1 MDKFLNNRWAVKI
14 IALLFALLLY
24 VAVNSNQAPTPKK
37 PGESFFPTSTID
49 EATLT
54 DIPVKAYYDD
64 ENYVVTGVPQTVNVT
79 IKGSTSAVKKARQTK
94 NFEIY
99 ADMENLKTGTHK
111 VELKAKNVSDGLTI
125 SINPSVTTVTIQER
139 TTKSFP
145 VEVEYY
151 NKNKMK
157 KGYSPEQP
165 IVSPKNVQITGSKNV
180 IDNISLVKASVNLEN
195 ADETIE
201 KEAKVTV
208 YDKDGNALP
217 VDVEPSVIKITVPVT
232 SPSKKVPFK
241 IERTGSLPD
250 GVSIANIESSPSEVT
265 VYGSQDVLDSLE
277 FIDGVSLDLSKINK
291 DSDIEADIPLPDG
304 VKKISPSKVTL
315 HIEVDSEADQKFENV
330 PIKTIGLSSSQ
341 NIEFLDP
348 ESQAIDVTA
357 KGSPTNI
364 KNLKKSDIE
373 LYVNVSDLD
382 DGEHSVKLEVNGP
395 QNVTWSLGQKDAKI
409 KLTSKKSN
417 TSTND
422 NSGNTSGNQD
432 DTDKQTNDQ
441 DNKQQEDTTNT
452 DKDSNDQK
460 QDENKDQNQD
470 QDEDGSTAD
479 SQSSSE

>member
-1 MDKFLNNRWAVKI
+1 MDKFLNYRWAVKI

-37 PGESFFPTSTID
+37 PGESFFPTSTTD

-99 ADMENLKTGTHK
+99 ADMEHLKTGTHK
-111 VELKAKNVSDGLTI
+111 VELKAKNVSDGMTI

-151 NKNKMK
+151 NKSKMK

-291 DSDIEADIPLPDG
+291 DSDIEADILLPDG

-330 PIKTIGLSSSQ
+330 PIKTVGLSSSQ
-341 NIEFLDP
+341 NIEYLDP
-348 ESQAIDVTA
+348 ESPAEFD
-357 KGSPTNI
+357 
-364 KNLKKSDIE
+364 
-373 LYVNVSDLD
+373 
-382 DGEHSVKLEVNGP
+382 
-395 QNVTWSLGQKDAKI
+395 
-409 KLTSKKSN
+409 
-417 TSTND
+417 
-422 NSGNTSGNQD
+422 
-432 DTDKQTNDQ
+432 
-441 DNKQQEDTTNT
+441 
-452 DKDSNDQK
+452 
-460 QDENKDQNQD
+460 
-470 QDEDGSTAD
+470 
-479 SQSSSE
+479 

>member
-1 MDKFLNNRWAVKI
+1 MGKYFGTDGVRGVANSELTPELAFKVGRFGGYVLTKDKQRPKVLIGRDTRISGHMLEGALVAGLLSIGAEVMRLGVISTPGVSYLTKAMDAEAGVMISASHNPVQDNGIKF
-14 IALLFALLLY
+14 F
-24 VAVNSNQAPTPKK
+24 
-37 PGESFFPTSTID
+37 G
-49 EATLT
+49 
-54 DIPVKAYYDD
+54 
-64 ENYVVTGVPQTVNVT
+64 G
-79 IKGSTSAVKKARQTK
+79 
-94 NFEIY
+94 
-99 ADMENLKTGTHK
+99 
-111 VELKAKNVSDGLTI
+111 DGFKL
-125 SINPSVTTVTIQER
+125 
-139 TTKSFP
+139 
-145 VEVEYY
+145 
-151 NKNKMK
+151 
-157 KGYSPEQP
+157 
-165 IVSPKNVQITGSKNV
+165 
-180 IDNISLVKASVNLEN
+180 ASVNLEN

-330 PIKTIGLSSSQ
+330 PIKTVGLSSSQ

-364 KNLKKSDIE
+364 NKLKKSDIE
-373 LYVNVSDLD
+373 LYVNVSDLE
-382 DGEHSVKLEVNGP
+382 DGEHSVKL
-395 QNVTWSLGQKDAKI
+395 A
-409 KLTSKKSN
+409 
-417 TSTND
+417 
-422 NSGNTSGNQD
+422 
-432 DTDKQTNDQ
+432 
-441 DNKQQEDTTNT
+441 
-452 DKDSNDQK
+452 
-460 QDENKDQNQD
+460 
-470 QDEDGSTAD
+470 
-479 SQSSSE
+479 

>member
-37 PGESFFPTSTID
+37 PGESFFPTSTTD

-139 TTKSFP
+139 TMKSFP

-151 NKNKMK
+151 NKSKMK

-165 IVSPKNVQITGSKNV
+165 IVSPKHVQIIGSKNV
-180 IDNISLVKASVNLEN
+180 IDRISLVKASVNLEN

-232 SPSKKVPFK
+232 SPSKKLPFK
-241 IERTGSLPD
+241 VERTGSLPD
-250 GVSIANIESSPSEVT
+250 GVSIANIESNPSEVT

-330 PIKTIGLSSSQ
+330 TIKTVGLSSSQ

-348 ESQAIDVTA
+348 ASQALDVTA
-357 KGSPTNI
+357 KGSPANI
-364 KNLKKSDIE
+364 NKLKKSDID
-373 LYVNVSDLD
+373 LYVNVSDLN

-395 QNVTWSLGQKDAKI
+395 QNVTWSLAQKNARI
-409 KLTSKKSN
+409 KLTSKKSD
-417 TSTND
+417 TND
-422 NSGNTSGNQD
+422 SGNTSGKQD

-441 DNKQQEDTTNT
+441 DNNKQKDTTNN
-452 DKDSNDQK
+452 DKNSNDQK
-460 QDENKDQNQD
+460 QDEDQKQGE
-470 QDEDGSTAD
+470 DESAAD

>member
-1 MDKFLNNRWAVKI
+1 M
-14 IALLFALLLY
+14 
-24 VAVNSNQAPTPKK
+24 
-37 PGESFFPTSTID
+37 
-49 EATLT
+49 AT
-54 DIPVKAYYDD
+54 
-64 ENYVVTGVPQTVNVT
+64 
-79 IKGSTSAVKKARQTK
+79 
-94 NFEIY
+94 
-99 ADMENLKTGTHK
+99 
-111 VELKAKNVSDGLTI
+111 KNVSDGLTI

-151 NKNKMK
+151 NKSKMK

-330 PIKTIGLSSSQ
+330 PIKTVGLSSSQ

-357 KGSPTNI
+357 KGSPANI
-364 KNLKKSDIE
+364 KKLKKSDIE
-373 LYVNVSDLD
+373 LYVNVSDLE
-382 DGEHSVKLEVNGP
+382 DGEHSVKLEVN
-395 QNVTWSLGQKDAKI
+395 
-409 KLTSKKSN
+409 
-417 TSTND
+417 
-422 NSGNTSGNQD
+422 
-432 DTDKQTNDQ
+432 
-441 DNKQQEDTTNT
+441 EYRM
-452 DKDSNDQK
+452 
-460 QDENKDQNQD
+460 
-470 QDEDGSTAD
+470 
-479 SQSSSE
+479 

>member
-99 ADMENLKTGTHK
+99 ADMEDLKTGTHK

-151 NKNKMK
+151 NKSKMK

-165 IVSPKNVQITGSKNV
+165 IVSPKNVQITGSKDV
-180 IDNISLVKASVNLEN
+180 IDHISLVKASVNLEK

-315 HIEVDSEADQKFENV
+315 HIEVDSEADQNFENV
-330 PIKTIGLSSSQ
+330 PIKTVGLNSSQ
-341 NIEFLDP
+341 TIEFLEP

-357 KGSPTNI
+357 KGSPGNI
-364 KNLKKSDIE
+364 KKLKKSDIE

-382 DGEHSVKLEVNGP
+382 DGEHSVRLEVNGP
-395 QNVTWSLGQKDAKI
+395 QNVTWSLGQKSAKI

-417 TSTND
+417 TSTHD
-422 NSGNTSGNQD
+422 NSNTSGNQD
-432 DTDKQTNDQ
+432 GTDKQTNDQ
-441 DNKQQEDTTNT
+441 NQQEDTTNSN
-452 DKDSNDQK
+452 KNSNDQK
-460 QDENKDQNQD
+460 QDVNKDQNQD
-470 QDEDGSTAD
+470 QDEDESAAD

>member
-24 VAVNSNQAPTPKK
+24 VAVNSEQAPTPKK
-37 PGESFFPTSTID
+37 PGESFFPTSTTD

-54 DIPVKAYYDD
+54 DIPVKSYYDE

-79 IKGSTSAVKKARQTK
+79 IKGTTSAVKKARQTK

-99 ADMENLKTGTHK
+99 ADMEKLKTGTHK
-111 VELKAKNVSDGLTI
+111 VELKAKNVAEGLTV
-125 SINPSVTTVTIQER
+125 SINPSVTTVTIQEK
-139 TTKSFP
+139 TSESFP

-157 KGYSPEQP
+157 EGYSPQQP
-165 IVSPKNVQITGSKNV
+165 IVSPKNVQITGSKDV
-180 IDNISLVKASVNLEN
+180 IDNISLVKASINLEN

-241 IERTGSLPD
+241 VERTGSLPD
-250 GVSIANIESSPSEVT
+250 GVSISNIESSPSEVT
-265 VYGSQDVLDSLE
+265 VYGPQDVLDSLE
-277 FIDGVSLDLSKINK
+277 FIDGVNVDLSKISK
-291 DSDIEADIPLPDG
+291 DTEMEADIPLPDG
-304 VKKISPSKVTL
+304 VKKISPEKITL
-315 HIEVDSEADQKFENV
+315 NIKVDSEADKDFEGV
-330 PIKTIGLSSSQ
+330 SIKTVGLSSTQ

-348 ESQAIDVTA
+348 KSKMMNVTA
-357 KGSPTNI
+357 KGSPSI
-364 KNLKKSDIE
+364 IDSLKKSDVE

-395 QNVTWSLGQKDAKI
+395 QNVTWSLVKKNAKI
-409 KLTSKKSN
+409 RLTSKNS
-417 TSTND
+417 TSSTEKKDSSTSD
-422 NSGNTSGNQD
+422 NQNESDQTDEKESDQKKNQD
-432 DTDKQTNDQ
+432 SDKS
-441 DNKQQEDTTNT
+441 K
-452 DKDSNDQK
+452 DQK
-460 QDENKDQNQD
+460 QDKNQD
-470 QDEDGSTAD
+470 QNNDQNEDESDTD
-479 SQSSSE
+479 SQSS